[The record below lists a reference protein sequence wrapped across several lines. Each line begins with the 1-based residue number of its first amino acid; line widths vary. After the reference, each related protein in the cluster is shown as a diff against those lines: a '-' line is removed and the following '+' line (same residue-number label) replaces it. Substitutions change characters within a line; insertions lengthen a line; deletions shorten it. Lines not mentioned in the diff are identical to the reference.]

1 MHNDKKYQIEKAK
14 EEFNLCSLD
23 TKLEFASYLVTT
35 LYYHLL
41 SIAILFSEE
50 NSEVLNFFPTKPQIN
65 VQTLTFPKMAI
76 LNSLFWLL
84 SYIKRIIVYTM
95 TIPLLFTYI
104 KIWNKVHTR
113 FFKGIV
119 ILFCMYPQSIQFSI

>member
-1 MHNDKKYQIEKAK
+1 MHNDKKYQIEKVK

-35 LYYHLL
+35 PYYHLL

-65 VQTLTFPKMAI
+65 VQTLTFPKMVG
-76 LNSLFWLL
+76 N
-84 SYIKRIIVYTM
+84 RISPLTNLDLRQNVQ
-95 TIPLLFTYI
+95 TINP
-104 KIWNKVHTR
+104 
-113 FFKGIV
+113 
-119 ILFCMYPQSIQFSI
+119 PAAAS

>member
-1 MHNDKKYQIEKAK
+1 MHNDKKYQIEKVK

-95 TIPLLFTYI
+95 TIPLLFNYI
-104 KIWNKVHTR
+104 RIWNKVHTR
-113 FFKGIV
+113 FCKEIV